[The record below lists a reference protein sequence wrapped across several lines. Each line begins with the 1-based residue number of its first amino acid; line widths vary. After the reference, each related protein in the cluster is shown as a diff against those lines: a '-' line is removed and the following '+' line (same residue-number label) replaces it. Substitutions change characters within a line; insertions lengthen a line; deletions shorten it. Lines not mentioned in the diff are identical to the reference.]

1 MSLGNKNWQMVM
13 VIYLVSLWG
22 CQENNSKNQLELK
35 RRADN
40 MTITH
45 QHSGY
50 TAGPN
55 QWQAFL
61 SCWYKAYQRR
71 YQVLLSESPDYPE
84 LPILSKYGLE
94 PAQQQVIGD
103 INEAIDKLEMSL
115 GTTLPKSYK
124 DFLLA
129 YQPPLFEPNVV
140 YGWAAAIGLY
150 APVQVGRAGILE
162 PELVGI
168 YEEIAE
174 EEMAFRDIETTDE
187 DYFVYG
193 IEQDDAT
200 GRTHYLRDA
209 IVVGKYGND
218 SFALILL
225 YPQVKTADGE
235 MEATIL
241 YHAGQFRAPSFAEL
255 MRQLSFYETQDITHV
270 PPYSQK
276 LLQGTCADKLPMVNV
291 WWK

>member
-35 RRADN
+35 RKADN

-94 PAQQQVIGD
+94 PAQQQVTGD

-168 YEEIAE
+168 YEEIAQKE
-174 EEMAFRDIETTDE
+174 KGSRYFCERLLRHPCRSISKNHATAYAFGCPSRP
-187 DYFVYG
+187 G
-193 IEQDDAT
+193 HSLAT
-200 GRTHYLRDA
+200 QQGVAHMLS
-209 IVVGKYGND
+209 ND
-218 SFALILL
+218 STRFRIACIFTSASLRENS
-225 YPQVKTADGE
+225 G
-235 MEATIL
+235 TI
-241 YHAGQFRAPSFAEL
+241 ASG
-255 MRQLSFYETQDITHV
+255 D
-270 PPYSQK
+270 YSTPVSQRWSSW
-276 LLQGTCADKLPMVNV
+276 T
-291 WWK
+291 